1 VAGFNRQKE
10 SKCDSFFWNNDS
22 QLPREGVTETKV
34 ENWTRWAFTEH
45 KDKAIIT
52 DFLKTLQ
59 ARSRKAEFSDGIPI
73 ASICS
78 GWGVA
83 EMVIDAIN
91 EVLDDVCPRSPKA
104 CVWKRIVCFES
115 LQCVA

>member
-1 VAGFNRQKE
+1 METFRLAGFSMLIKLFALCVCAELFANRVRFIGYLFVAGFNRQKE

-59 ARSRKAEFSDGIPI
+59 ACSRKAEFSDGIPI

-78 GWGVA
+78 GWGV
-83 EMVIDAIN
+83 
-91 EVLDDVCPRSPKA
+91 C
-104 CVWKRIVCFES
+104 
-115 LQCVA
+115 